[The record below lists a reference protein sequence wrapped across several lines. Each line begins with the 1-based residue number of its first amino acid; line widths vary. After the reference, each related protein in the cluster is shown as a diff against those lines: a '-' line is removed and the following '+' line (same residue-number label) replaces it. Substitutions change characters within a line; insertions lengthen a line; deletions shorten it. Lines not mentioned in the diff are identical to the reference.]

1 MADVPIHYVD
11 LRTFAYATEDEQRV
25 EEAVRYVLPEDHE
38 IEREE
43 STGYHGDRIVVLS
56 TRLERADEV
65 RHVFDRIAET
75 VDLAGLRDELDD
87 RVTEHTELFFRLDKQ
102 AAFNGRAELGE
113 GITFRA
119 KIEAYPATREAALE
133 NAAEVLARYAGAVD
147 EDEDEDGDR
156 DGDE

>member
-1 MADVPIHYVD
+1 MPDVPIHYVD
-11 LRTFAYATEDEQRV
+11 LRTFAYATEDEKRV
-25 EEAVRYVLPEDHE
+25 EDALRYFLPEDQE

-56 TRLERADEV
+56 TRLKRADEV
-65 RHVFDRIAET
+65 RYVFEQIADT
-75 VDLAGLRDELDD
+75 VDFGTLREELDD

-102 AAFNGRAELGE
+102 AAFGGRAELGE

-133 NAAEVLARYAGAVD
+133 NADDVLVRYA
-147 EDEDEDGDR
+147 DGTT
-156 DGDE
+156 EQ